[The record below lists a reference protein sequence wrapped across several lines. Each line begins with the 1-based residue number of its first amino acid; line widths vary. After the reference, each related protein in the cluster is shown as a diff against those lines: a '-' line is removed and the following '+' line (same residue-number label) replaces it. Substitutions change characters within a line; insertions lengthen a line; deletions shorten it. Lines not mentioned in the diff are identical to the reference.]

1 MQTGAWRAATVP
13 ARRCG
18 TMVRMAWFDLGEV
31 AWLGVAIA
39 TLAAVIVGFLWYH
52 PRGLGTAWARVAG
65 IEPAELRSGRAIRG
79 VVAVIVL
86 AVTAVGMCVL
96 QAELLVVSIAGGL
109 AFGAVIGLV
118 LRLGWSALHG
128 EYESRPVPLTLI
140 DGAHDVVA
148 LAIIGAVLGAFL

>member
-1 MQTGAWRAATVP
+1 
-13 ARRCG
+13 
-18 TMVRMAWFDLGEV
+18 MAWFDVGEIS
-31 AWLGVAIA
+31 WLGVAIA
-39 TLAAVIVGFLWYH
+39 TLAAFIVGFVWYH

-65 IEPAELRSGRAIRG
+65 IDIDDLRSGVAVRG
-79 VVAVIVL
+79 IVAVIVL
-86 AVTAVGMCVL
+86 AVTAAVMCVL
-96 QAELLVVSIAGGL
+96 QAELLVVSIVGGL

-118 LRLGWSALHG
+118 LRLAWSALHG